1 MLSFK
6 LQTWRT
12 EINEKAKVSI
22 GRDQIVHYL
31 NLVGFRERTDGFQLA
46 KHIVINDKIGN
57 KFADDHIFVAHGD
70 SLSDFS

>member
-22 GRDQIVHYL
+22 GRDQIVHDL

-46 KHIVINDKIGN
+46 KHIVINDKIGD
-57 KFADDHIFVAHGD
+57 KFSDDYIFVAHSN
-70 SLSDFS
+70 SLSDFG